1 MFDIGWTEIV
11 VILLVSSLMLDIQ
24 DIPKIIKGLKKISR
38 YFKELIEEIKVI
50 FNDIEK
56 ETNTIIDL
64 DGNEQITYDL
74 NDILPD
80 IKTSKNKEV
89 AEKDERQES

>member
-11 VILLVSSLMLDIQ
+11 VILLVSSLMLDIK
-24 DIPKIIKGLKKISR
+24 DIPKIIKGFKKISR